1 MAKRDF
7 VVSFKLLDKQ
17 FKKGIGG
24 LRNSMQKLRG
34 FAITAL
40 SGLGIANFGRSMIE
54 AGKNF
59 ESGMAR
65 VKAVTNATQQQMKM
79 MSDEAERLGATT
91 KYSASQAAG
100 ALENLTRNG
109 LTAEQAT
116 KALSKTLQLAQAN
129 SIELAEAADLATNVM
144 NGFGLSVDQLGRVND
159 NLSSTASH
167 SATNVLELG
176 EAVKNVAPL
185 ANNCGIKIEEVC
197 AALGT
202 LANVGIKG
210 ADAGTALKQV
220 LIGLSSETPK
230 GVKAMAQYGLNIN
243 QATIAADGLEGTLKK
258 LAESGIGKDNQALAD
273 VFGRRAFA
281 GAAAVINNYEKFISL
296 NKTLQQSSGETERM
310 FGQAAGKMDAAIKG
324 LQSAWEALMISIFR
338 NGEGGMVG
346 PINAMSDAIR
356 GVRNNID
363 TVIKVVKGAAVFAVI
378 AKGVAT
384 LKTLWSSYTAGIL
397 MNVERT
403 AAARANAEKLQ
414 TSLEAQQAAI
424 REKIAEAEGMQK
436 RALMVQLNATAKQ
449 MQANRTLMEK
459 AAAAERTAIERAAAM
474 QTAGVWGKVTI
485 ALKGVGMALK
495 AAFSTTIITAAI
507 TVVMELAS
515 KLYGVVKRSNEIK
528 NIWSDYKKEAESV
541 THTREIAE
549 LKQLQEEYNGAAKG
563 SEYRKR
569 LEKQIVDKIGDT
581 QIAAGKYK
589 TIEEQINAKIKKRI
603 ELLEAAA
610 KTEFYTKKKV
620 EQEDKKRQLLEKYD
634 DNKKHYKVFTNREGK
649 VVSKREENAQEREQ
663 RLLNTAREKAA
674 DKQVTT
680 RKQVQG
686 DYLGSYE
693 YKNVTET
700 RRGDETAKLDLK
712 EITQLDRT
720 INDAT
725 KQVKENTKAV
735 VMGES
740 PVGGG
745 GSGDAGG
752 SGGDGGTGGTGKGG
766 KKGKGGKEKPIFRE
780 NAETIKEMEE
790 NVEALEDKLKNLKPN
805 TEEYKATTA
814 ELKKWKDT
822 LDAVQ
827 NSIPEGSMA
836 SNDKKISALE
846 EQMSLTV
853 DPASL
858 YAIQTQLDKFKK
870 ANETLQLRIDY
881 NAADIS
887 GAFKK
892 GAQLTPELKFPTS
905 DEISAKMQGVTEAI
919 NASWLKAKEKQQAQ
933 QGAMMEATQ
942 QFASGMSSLGS
953 AFEIPELNAA
963 GVIAQAVA
971 NIIMSFSTAAMQA
984 SSLGPWGWIAFSLAG
999 IAQVA
1004 SMVAAI
1010 KNMGTFANGGTIG
1023 GHSYSGDKLLARV
1036 NSGERIL
1043 PAKKAEELDDALANG
1058 AGMGGQVDFIIRADK
1073 LYGVLK
1079 NYTDVAG
1086 KTKKVTKFQ

>member
-24 LRNSMQKLRG
+24 LRNELQKLRG

-129 SIELAEAADLATNVM
+129 SIELAEAADLTTNVM

-159 NLSSTASH
+159 NLSSTAAH

-185 ANNCGIKIEEVC
+185 ANNCGINIEEVC

-210 ADAGTALKQV
+210 ADAGTAMKQM
-220 LIGLSSETPK
+220 LAGLSTEAPK
-230 GVKAMAQYGLNIN
+230 GAKAMARYGLNIN
-243 QATIAADGLEGTLKK
+243 QATLAADGLQGTLKK
-258 LAESGIGKDNQALAD
+258 LFESGIGTDNQALAD
-273 VFGRRAFA
+273 IFGRKAYS
-281 GAAAVINNYEKFISL
+281 GAAAIINNYQNFVGL
-296 NKTLQQSSGETERM
+296 NKTLQNSIGETERM
-310 FGQAAGKMDAAIKG
+310 FSQASGKMDAAIKG
-324 LQSAWEALMISIFR
+324 LQSAWEALMIAFFK
-338 NGEGGMVG
+338 NGEGGMVT

-397 MNVERT
+397 VDVQRT

-485 ALKGVGMALK
+485 ALKGVGVALK
-495 AAFSTTIITAAI
+495 AAFSTTLITAAI
-507 TVVMELAS
+507 TLVMELGG
-515 KLYGVVKRSNEIK
+515 KLYEAATRARTLRKEWESYQSEALKATHTEEIK
-528 NIWSDYKKEAESV
+528 QLQILQGLIQKSKKGSAERAAFVKLAANAIGANIDATKSLQQQEALVNKLIQERIALRKKEAL
-541 THTREIAE
+541 A
-549 LKQLQEEYNGAAKG
+549 
-563 SEYRKR
+563 
-569 LEKQIVDKIGDT
+569 
-581 QIAAGKYK
+581 
-589 TIEEQINAKIKKRI
+589 
-603 ELLEAAA
+603 
-610 KTEFYTKKKV
+610 EFYTKRAV
-620 EQEDKKRQLLEKYD
+620 EAEADEYDMLVKAVGGRTIVQKDGTTRKATLGEMRQK
-634 DNKKHYKVFTNREGK
+634 F
-649 VVSKREENAQEREQ
+649 
-663 RLLNTAREKAA
+663 A
-674 DKQVTT
+674 DKQQSANAAARSYYSWGNAREASRLADVGQQLRGKRRITDDANAMAMQYSADSVKSGVVKGIKEGFQAADVPAVTAG
-680 RKQVQG
+680 K
-686 DYLGSYE
+686 
-693 YKNVTET
+693 
-700 RRGDETAKLDLK
+700 
-712 EITQLDRT
+712 
-720 INDAT
+720 
-725 KQVKENTKAV
+725 VK
-735 VMGES
+735 
-740 PVGGG
+740 
-745 GSGDAGG
+745 
-752 SGGDGGTGGTGKGG
+752 TGKTG
-766 KKGKGGKEKPIFRE
+766 KSTTTTTKEKVLP
-780 NAETIKEMEE
+780 A
-790 NVEALEDKLKNLKPN
+790 
-805 TEEYKATTA
+805 
-814 ELKKWKDT
+814 
-822 LDAVQ
+822 
-827 NSIPEGSMA
+827 GSMA
-836 SNDKKISALE
+836 ANDKAIGDLE
-846 EQMSLTV
+846 EKMKLTV
-853 DPASL
+853 DPSQL

-892 GAQLTPELKFPTS
+892 GAQLTPELNFPTT
-905 DEISAKMQGVTEAI
+905 DEISAKMQGVVEAI

-971 NIIMSFSTAAMQA
+971 NLIMSFSTAALQA
-984 SSLGPWGWIAFSLAG
+984 SSLGPWGWIAFSLVG
-999 IAQVA
+999 LAQVA
-1004 SMVAAI
+1004 SMVASI

-1023 GHSYSGDKLLARV
+1023 GHSYTGDKLLARV

-1058 AGMGGQVDFIIRADK
+1058 VGMGGQVDFIIRADK

-1079 NYTDVAG
+1079 NYTDVAS

>member
-1 MAKRDF
+1 MARRDF

-24 LRNSMQKLRG
+24 LKNELQKLRG

-40 SGLGIANFGRSMIE
+40 SGLGIANFGKSMIE

-65 VKAVTNATQQQMKM
+65 VKSVTNATQQQMKM

-210 ADAGTALKQV
+210 ADAGTAMKQM
-220 LIGLSSETPK
+220 LAGLSTEAPK
-230 GVKAMAQYGLNIN
+230 GAKAMARYGLNIN
-243 QATIAADGLEGTLKK
+243 QATLAADGLQGTLKK
-258 LAESGIGKDNQALAD
+258 LFESGIGTDNQALAD
-273 VFGRRAFA
+273 IFGRKAYS
-281 GAAAVINNYEKFISL
+281 GAAAVINNYQNFVSL
-296 NKTLQQSSGETERM
+296 NKTLQNSMGETERM
-310 FGQAAGKMDAAIKG
+310 FSQAAGKMDAAIKG
-324 LQSAWEALMISIFR
+324 LQSAWEALMIAFFK
-338 NGEGGMVG
+338 NGEGGMVT

-397 MNVERT
+397 VDVQRT

-507 TVVMELAS
+507 TVVMELGG
-515 KLYGVVKRSNEIK
+515 KLYEAATRARSLRKEWENYQSEALKATHTEEIK
-528 NIWSDYKKEAESV
+528 QLQILQGLIQKSQKGSAERAAFVKLAANAIGANIDATKSLQQQEALVNKLIQERIALRKKEAL
-541 THTREIAE
+541 A
-549 LKQLQEEYNGAAKG
+549 
-563 SEYRKR
+563 
-569 LEKQIVDKIGDT
+569 
-581 QIAAGKYK
+581 
-589 TIEEQINAKIKKRI
+589 
-603 ELLEAAA
+603 
-610 KTEFYTKKKV
+610 EFYTKRAVEAEADEYDMLVKAVGGRTIVQKDGTTRKATLGEMRKK
-620 EQEDKKRQLLEKYD
+620 
-634 DNKKHYKVFTNREGK
+634 F
-649 VVSKREENAQEREQ
+649 
-663 RLLNTAREKAA
+663 A
-674 DKQVTT
+674 DKQQSANAAARNYYSWGNAREASRMADLGQQLRGKRRITDDANAMAMQYSADSVKSGVVKGIKEGFQAADVPAVTAG
-680 RKQVQG
+680 K
-686 DYLGSYE
+686 
-693 YKNVTET
+693 
-700 RRGDETAKLDLK
+700 
-712 EITQLDRT
+712 
-720 INDAT
+720 
-725 KQVKENTKAV
+725 VK
-735 VMGES
+735 
-740 PVGGG
+740 
-745 GSGDAGG
+745 
-752 SGGDGGTGGTGKGG
+752 TGKTG
-766 KKGKGGKEKPIFRE
+766 KSTTTTTTEKVLP
-780 NAETIKEMEE
+780 A
-790 NVEALEDKLKNLKPN
+790 
-805 TEEYKATTA
+805 
-814 ELKKWKDT
+814 
-822 LDAVQ
+822 
-827 NSIPEGSMA
+827 GSMA
-836 SNDKKISALE
+836 ANDKAIGGLE
-846 EQMSLTV
+846 EKMKLTV
-853 DPASL
+853 DPSQLYSL
-858 YAIQTQLDKFKK
+858 QAQIDKFKK
-870 ANETLQLRIDY
+870 ANEVIQLRIDY

-892 GAQLTPELKFPTS
+892 GAQLTPELNFPTT
-905 DEISAKMQGVTEAI
+905 DEISAKMQGVVEAI

-971 NIIMSFSTAAMQA
+971 NLIMSFSTAALQA

-1004 SMVAAI
+1004 AMVASI

-1023 GHSYSGDKLLARV
+1023 GHSYTGDKLLARV

-1043 PAKKAEELDDALANG
+1043 PAKKAEELDKVLA
-1058 AGMGGQVDFIIRADK
+1058 GGSSVIIPDVR
-1073 LYGVLK
+1073 LK
-1079 NYTDVAG
+1079 GSDLWFSFRNENEIRK
-1086 KTKKVTKFQ
+1086 KTGRGFKP

>member
-1 MAKRDF
+1 MARRDF

-24 LRNSMQKLRG
+24 IKNELQKLKG

-65 VKAVTNATQQQMKM
+65 VKSVTNATQQQMKM

-129 SIELAEAADLATNVM
+129 SIELAEAADLTTNVM

-159 NLSSTASH
+159 NLSSTAAH

-185 ANNCGIKIEEVC
+185 ANNCGINIEEVC

-210 ADAGTALKQV
+210 ADAGTAMKQM
-220 LIGLSSETPK
+220 LAGLSTEAPK
-230 GVKAMAQYGLNIN
+230 GAKAMARYGLNIN
-243 QATIAADGLEGTLKK
+243 QATLAADGLQGTLKK
-258 LAESGIGKDNQALAD
+258 LFESGIGTDNQALAD
-273 VFGRRAFA
+273 IFGRKAYS
-281 GAAAVINNYEKFISL
+281 GAAAIINNYEKFVGL

-310 FGQAAGKMDAAIKG
+310 FSQAAGKMDAAIKG
-324 LQSAWEALMISIFR
+324 LQSAWEALMIAFFK

-397 MNVERT
+397 VDVQRT

-414 TSLEAQQAAI
+414 TSLEAQQASI

-449 MQANRTLMEK
+449 MQANRTLLEK
-459 AAAAERTAIERAAAM
+459 AAAAERMAIERAAAM
-474 QTAGVWGKVTI
+474 QSAGAWGKVSI
-485 ALKGVGMALK
+485 ALKGVGVALK
-495 AAFSTTIITAAI
+495 AAFSTTLITAAI
-507 TVVMELAS
+507 TLVMELGS
-515 KLYGVVKRSNEIK
+515 KLYEAATRARTLRKEWEDYQSEALKATHTEEIK
-528 NIWSDYKKEAESV
+528 QLQILQGLIQKSKKGSAERAAFVKLAANAIGANIDATKSLQQQEALVNKLIQERIALRKKEAL
-541 THTREIAE
+541 A
-549 LKQLQEEYNGAAKG
+549 
-563 SEYRKR
+563 
-569 LEKQIVDKIGDT
+569 
-581 QIAAGKYK
+581 
-589 TIEEQINAKIKKRI
+589 
-603 ELLEAAA
+603 
-610 KTEFYTKKKV
+610 EFYTKRAV
-620 EQEDKKRQLLEKYD
+620 EAEADEYDMLVKAVGGRTIVQKDGTTRKATLGEMRQK
-634 DNKKHYKVFTNREGK
+634 F
-649 VVSKREENAQEREQ
+649 
-663 RLLNTAREKAA
+663 A
-674 DKQVTT
+674 DKQQSANAAARSYYSWGNAREASRLADVGQQLRGKRRITDDANAMAMQYSADSVKSGVVKGIKEGFQAADVPAVTAG
-680 RKQVQG
+680 K
-686 DYLGSYE
+686 
-693 YKNVTET
+693 
-700 RRGDETAKLDLK
+700 
-712 EITQLDRT
+712 
-720 INDAT
+720 
-725 KQVKENTKAV
+725 VK
-735 VMGES
+735 
-740 PVGGG
+740 
-745 GSGDAGG
+745 
-752 SGGDGGTGGTGKGG
+752 TGKTG
-766 KKGKGGKEKPIFRE
+766 KTTTTTKEKVLP
-780 NAETIKEMEE
+780 A
-790 NVEALEDKLKNLKPN
+790 
-805 TEEYKATTA
+805 
-814 ELKKWKDT
+814 
-822 LDAVQ
+822 
-827 NSIPEGSMA
+827 GSMA
-836 SNDKKISALE
+836 ANDKAIGDLE
-846 EQMSLTV
+846 EKMKLTV
-853 DPASL
+853 DPSQL
-858 YAIQTQLDKFKK
+858 YALQTQLDKFKK
-870 ANETLQLRIDY
+870 ANEVIQLRIDY

-892 GAQLTPELKFPTS
+892 GAQLVPELKFPTS

-933 QGAMMEATQ
+933 QGAMLEATQ

-971 NIIMSFSTAAMQA
+971 NIIMSFSTAALQA

-1004 SMVAAI
+1004 AMVASI

-1023 GHSYSGDKLLARV
+1023 GHSYTGDKLLARV

-1043 PAKKAEELDDALANG
+1043 PAKKAEELDKVLA
-1058 AGMGGQVDFIIRADK
+1058 GGSSVIIPDVR
-1073 LYGVLK
+1073 LK
-1079 NYTDVAG
+1079 GSDLWLSFRNENEIRK
-1086 KTKKVTKFQ
+1086 KTGRGFKP

>member
-24 LRNSMQKLRG
+24 LKNELQKLRG

-65 VKAVTNATQQQMKM
+65 VKSVTNATQQQMKM

-129 SIELAEAADLATNVM
+129 SIELAEAADLTTNVM

-159 NLSSTASH
+159 NLSSTAAH

-185 ANNCGIKIEEVC
+185 ANNCGLSIEEVC

-210 ADAGTALKQV
+210 ADAGTAMKQM
-220 LIGLSSETPK
+220 LAGLSTEAPK
-230 GVKAMAQYGLNIN
+230 GAKAMAKYGLNIN
-243 QATIAADGLEGTLKK
+243 QATLAADGLQGTLKK
-258 LAESGIGKDNQALAD
+258 LFESGIGTDNQALAD
-273 VFGRRAFA
+273 IFGRKAYS
-281 GAAAVINNYEKFISL
+281 GAAAIINNYEKFVGL

-324 LQSAWEALMISIFR
+324 LQSAWEALMIAFFK
-338 NGEGGMVG
+338 NGEGGMVT

-397 MNVERT
+397 VDVQRT

-449 MQANRTLMEK
+449 MQANRTLLEK
-459 AAAAERTAIERAAAM
+459 AASAERMAIERAAAM
-474 QTAGVWGKVTI
+474 QSAGAWGKVTI
-485 ALKGVGMALK
+485 ALKGVAVALK
-495 AAFSTTIITAAI
+495 AAFSTTLITAAI
-507 TVVMELAS
+507 TLVMELGG
-515 KLYGVVKRSNEIK
+515 KLYEAATRARTLRKEWEDYQSEALKATHTEEIK
-528 NIWSDYKKEAESV
+528 QLQILQGLIQKSKKGSSERAAFVKLAANAIGANIDATKSLQQQEALVNKLIQERIALRKKEAL
-541 THTREIAE
+541 A
-549 LKQLQEEYNGAAKG
+549 
-563 SEYRKR
+563 
-569 LEKQIVDKIGDT
+569 
-581 QIAAGKYK
+581 
-589 TIEEQINAKIKKRI
+589 
-603 ELLEAAA
+603 
-610 KTEFYTKKKV
+610 EFYTKRAV
-620 EQEDKKRQLLEKYD
+620 EAEADEYD
-634 DNKKHYKVFTNREGK
+634 MLV
-649 VVSKREENAQEREQ
+649 
-663 RLLNTAREKAA
+663 KAVGGRTIVQK
-674 DKQVTT
+674 DGTT
-680 RKQVQG
+680 RKATLAEMRQKFADRQQSANAAAR
-686 DYLGSYE
+686 SYYSWGNARE
-693 YKNVTET
+693 ASRLADVGQQLRGKRRITDDANAMAMQYSADSVKSGVVKGIKEGFQAADIPSVTA
-700 RRGDETAKLDLK
+700 GK
-712 EITQLDRT
+712 
-720 INDAT
+720 
-725 KQVKENTKAV
+725 VK
-735 VMGES
+735 
-740 PVGGG
+740 
-745 GSGDAGG
+745 
-752 SGGDGGTGGTGKGG
+752 TGKTG
-766 KKGKGGKEKPIFRE
+766 KSTTTTTKEKVLP
-780 NAETIKEMEE
+780 A
-790 NVEALEDKLKNLKPN
+790 
-805 TEEYKATTA
+805 
-814 ELKKWKDT
+814 
-822 LDAVQ
+822 
-827 NSIPEGSMA
+827 GSMA
-836 SNDKKISALE
+836 ANDKAIGGLE
-846 EQMSLTV
+846 EQMKLTV
-853 DPASL
+853 DPSSF
-858 YAIQTQLDKFKK
+858 YSIQTQIDKFKK

-881 NAADIS
+881 NAAEIA
-887 GAFKK
+887 GVFKK
-892 GAQLTPELKFPTS
+892 GAQLTPELNFPTT
-905 DEISAKMQGVTEAI
+905 DEISAKMQGVVDAI
-919 NASWLKAKEKQQAQ
+919 SASWLKAKEKQQAQ

-942 QFASGMSSLGS
+942 QFASSMSSLGS

-971 NIIMSFSTAAMQA
+971 NIIMSFSTAALQA
-984 SSLGPWGWIAFSLAG
+984 SSMGPWGWIAFSLAG

-1023 GHSYSGDKLLARV
+1023 GHSYTGDKLLARV

-1043 PAKKAEELDDALANG
+1043 PAKKAEELDKVLA
-1058 AGMGGQVDFIIRADK
+1058 GGSSVIIPDVRLKGSDLWLSFRNENEIRKKTGRGLK
-1073 LYGVLK
+1073 L
-1079 NYTDVAG
+1079 
-1086 KTKKVTKFQ
+1086 

>member
-1 MAKRDF
+1 MARRDF

-24 LRNSMQKLRG
+24 LKNELQKLKG

-65 VKAVTNATQQQMKM
+65 VKSVTNATQQQMEM
-79 MSDEAERLGATT
+79 MSAEAERLGATT

-129 SIELAEAADLATNVM
+129 SIELAEAADLTTNVM

-159 NLSSTASH
+159 NLSSTAAH

-185 ANNCGIKIEEVC
+185 ANNCGLSIEEVC

-210 ADAGTALKQV
+210 ADAGTAMKQM
-220 LIGLSSETPK
+220 LAGLSTEAPK
-230 GVKAMAQYGLNIN
+230 GAKAMAKYGLNIN
-243 QATIAADGLEGTLKK
+243 QATLAADGLQGTLKK
-258 LAESGIGKDNQALAD
+258 LFESGIGTDNQALAD
-273 VFGRRAFA
+273 IFGRKAYS

-296 NKTLQQSSGETERM
+296 NKTLQNSTGETERM
-310 FGQAAGKMDAAIKG
+310 FSQAAGKMDAAIKG

-397 MNVERT
+397 VDVQRT

-449 MQANRTLMEK
+449 MQANRTLLEK
-459 AAAAERTAIERAAAM
+459 AAAAERMAIERAAAM
-474 QTAGVWGKVTI
+474 QSAGAWGKVTL
-485 ALKGVGMALK
+485 ALKGVGVALK
-495 AAFSTTIITAAI
+495 AAFSTTLITAAI
-507 TVVMELAS
+507 TLVMELGG
-515 KLYGVVKRSNEIK
+515 KLYEAATRARTLRKEWENYQSEALKATHTEEIK
-528 NIWSDYKKEAESV
+528 QLQILQGLILKSKKGSSERAAFVRLAANAIGANIDATKSLQQQEALVNKLIQERIALRKKEAL
-541 THTREIAE
+541 A
-549 LKQLQEEYNGAAKG
+549 
-563 SEYRKR
+563 
-569 LEKQIVDKIGDT
+569 
-581 QIAAGKYK
+581 
-589 TIEEQINAKIKKRI
+589 
-603 ELLEAAA
+603 
-610 KTEFYTKKKV
+610 EFYTKRAV
-620 EQEDKKRQLLEKYD
+620 EAEADEYAMLVKAVGGRTIVQKDGTTRKATLQEMRQK
-634 DNKKHYKVFTNREGK
+634 F
-649 VVSKREENAQEREQ
+649 
-663 RLLNTAREKAA
+663 A
-674 DKQVTT
+674 DKQQSANAAARSYYSWGNARQASRMADLGQQLRGKRRITDDANAMAMQYSADSVKSGVVKGIKEGFQAADVPSVT
-680 RKQVQG
+680 R
-686 DYLGSYE
+686 GS
-693 YKNVTET
+693 V
-700 RRGDETAKLDLK
+700 GS
-712 EITQLDRT
+712 
-720 INDAT
+720 
-725 KQVKENTKAV
+725 VK
-735 VMGES
+735 
-740 PVGGG
+740 
-745 GSGDAGG
+745 
-752 SGGDGGTGGTGKGG
+752 TGKTG
-766 KKGKGGKEKPIFRE
+766 KSTTTTTTEKVLP
-780 NAETIKEMEE
+780 A
-790 NVEALEDKLKNLKPN
+790 
-805 TEEYKATTA
+805 
-814 ELKKWKDT
+814 
-822 LDAVQ
+822 
-827 NSIPEGSMA
+827 GSMA
-836 SNDKKISALE
+836 ANDKAIGDLE
-846 EQMSLTV
+846 EKMKLTV
-853 DPASL
+853 DPSSF
-858 YAIQTQLDKFKK
+858 YSIQTQLDKFKK

-933 QGAMMEATQ
+933 QGAMLEATQ

-971 NIIMSFSTAAMQA
+971 NIIMSFSTAALQA
-984 SSLGPWGWIAFSLAG
+984 SSMGPWGWIAFSLAG

-1023 GHSYSGDKLLARV
+1023 GHSYTGDKLLARV

-1043 PAKKAEELDDALANG
+1043 PAKKAEELDEALT
-1058 AGMGGQVDFIIRADK
+1058 GGGTVIIPDVRLKGSDLWLSFSNENAIRKKTGRGFK
-1073 LYGVLK
+1073 L
-1079 NYTDVAG
+1079 
-1086 KTKKVTKFQ
+1086 

>member
-1 MAKRDF
+1 MARRDF

-24 LRNSMQKLRG
+24 LRNELQKLRG

-65 VKAVTNATQQQMKM
+65 VKSVTNATQQQMKM

-100 ALENLTRNG
+100 ALENMTRNG

-144 NGFGLSVDQLGRVND
+144 NGFGLSVDQFGRVND
-159 NLSSTASH
+159 NLSSTDSH

-210 ADAGTALKQV
+210 ADAGTAMKQM
-220 LIGLSSETPK
+220 LAGLSTEAPK
-230 GVKAMAQYGLNIN
+230 GAKAMAKYGLNIN
-243 QATIAADGLEGTLKK
+243 QATLAADGLQGTLKK
-258 LAESGIGKDNQALAD
+258 LFESGIGTDNQALAD
-273 VFGRRAFA
+273 IFGRKAYS
-281 GAAAVINNYEKFISL
+281 GAAAIINNYQNFVGL
-296 NKTLQQSSGETERM
+296 NKTLQNSIGETERM
-310 FGQAAGKMDAAIKG
+310 FSQASGKMDAAIKG
-324 LQSAWEALMISIFR
+324 LQSAWEALMIAFFK

-397 MNVERT
+397 VDVQRT

-449 MQANRTLMEK
+449 MQANRTLLEK

-474 QTAGVWGKVTI
+474 QSAGAWGKVTL
-485 ALKGVGMALK
+485 ALKGVGVALK
-495 AAFSTTIITAAI
+495 AAFSTTLITAAI
-507 TVVMELAS
+507 TLVMELGG
-515 KLYGVVKRSNEIK
+515 KLYEAATRARTLRKEWENYQAEALNATHTEEIK
-528 NIWSDYKKEAESV
+528 QLQILQGLIQKSKKGSAERAAFVKLAANAIGANIDATKSLQQQEAQVNKLIQERIALRKKEAL
-541 THTREIAE
+541 A
-549 LKQLQEEYNGAAKG
+549 
-563 SEYRKR
+563 
-569 LEKQIVDKIGDT
+569 
-581 QIAAGKYK
+581 
-589 TIEEQINAKIKKRI
+589 
-603 ELLEAAA
+603 
-610 KTEFYTKKKV
+610 EFYTKRAV
-620 EQEDKKRQLLEKYD
+620 EAEADEYD
-634 DNKKHYKVFTNREGK
+634 MLV
-649 VVSKREENAQEREQ
+649 
-663 RLLNTAREKAA
+663 KAVGGRTIVQK
-674 DKQVTT
+674 DGTT
-680 RKQVQG
+680 RKATLAEMRQKFADRQQSANAAAR
-686 DYLGSYE
+686 SYYSWGNARE
-693 YKNVTET
+693 ASRLADVGQQLRGKRRITDDANAMAMQYSADSVVKGIKEGFQAADVPAVTA
-700 RRGDETAKLDLK
+700 GK
-712 EITQLDRT
+712 
-720 INDAT
+720 
-725 KQVKENTKAV
+725 VK
-735 VMGES
+735 
-740 PVGGG
+740 
-745 GSGDAGG
+745 
-752 SGGDGGTGGTGKGG
+752 TGKTG
-766 KKGKGGKEKPIFRE
+766 KTTTTTTEKVLP
-780 NAETIKEMEE
+780 A
-790 NVEALEDKLKNLKPN
+790 
-805 TEEYKATTA
+805 
-814 ELKKWKDT
+814 
-822 LDAVQ
+822 
-827 NSIPEGSMA
+827 GSMA
-836 SNDKKISALE
+836 ANDKAIGGLE
-846 EQMSLTV
+846 EQMKLTV
-853 DPASL
+853 DPSQFYSL
-858 YAIQTQLDKFKK
+858 QTQLDNFKK

-892 GAQLTPELKFPTS
+892 GAQLTPELKFPTT

-971 NIIMSFSTAAMQA
+971 NLIMSFSTAALQA
-984 SSLGPWGWIAFSLAG
+984 SSLGPWGWIAFSLVG
-999 IAQVA
+999 LAQVA
-1004 SMVAAI
+1004 SMVASI

-1043 PAKKAEELDDALANG
+1043 PAKKAEELDKVLA
-1058 AGMGGQVDFIIRADK
+1058 GGGSTVIIPDIRLKGSDIWMSFHNENAIRKKTGRGIK
-1073 LYGVLK
+1073 L
-1079 NYTDVAG
+1079 
-1086 KTKKVTKFQ
+1086 

>member
-24 LRNSMQKLRG
+24 LKNELQKLRG

-65 VKAVTNATQQQMKM
+65 VKSVTNATQQQMKM

-91 KYSASQAAG
+91 KYSATQAAG

-129 SIELAEAADLATNVM
+129 SIELAEAADLTTNVM

-159 NLSSTASH
+159 NLSSTAAH

-185 ANNCGIKIEEVC
+185 ANNCGINIEEVC

-210 ADAGTALKQV
+210 ADAGTAMKQM
-220 LIGLSSETPK
+220 LAGLSTEAPK
-230 GVKAMAQYGLNIN
+230 GAKAMAKYGLNIN
-243 QATIAADGLEGTLKK
+243 QATLAADGLQGTLKK
-258 LAESGIGKDNQALAD
+258 LFESGIGTDNQALAD
-273 VFGRRAFA
+273 IFGRKAYS
-281 GAAAVINNYEKFISL
+281 GAAAIINNYEKFVGL

-310 FGQAAGKMDAAIKG
+310 FSQAAGKMDAAIKG
-324 LQSAWEALMISIFR
+324 LQSAWEALMIAIFR
-338 NGEGGMVG
+338 NGEGGMVT

-397 MNVERT
+397 VDVQRT

-449 MQANRTLMEK
+449 MQANRTLLEK
-459 AAAAERTAIERAAAM
+459 AAAAERMAIERAAAM
-474 QTAGVWGKVTI
+474 QSAGAWGKVSI
-485 ALKGVGMALK
+485 ALKGVGVALK
-495 AAFSTTIITAAI
+495 AAFSTTLITAAI
-507 TVVMELAS
+507 TLVMELGS
-515 KLYGVVKRSNEIK
+515 KLYEAATRARTLRKEWEDYQSEALKATHTEEIK
-528 NIWSDYKKEAESV
+528 QLQILQGLIQKSKKGSAERAAFVKLAANAIGANIDATKSLQQQEAQVNKLIQERIALRKKEAL
-541 THTREIAE
+541 A
-549 LKQLQEEYNGAAKG
+549 
-563 SEYRKR
+563 
-569 LEKQIVDKIGDT
+569 
-581 QIAAGKYK
+581 
-589 TIEEQINAKIKKRI
+589 
-603 ELLEAAA
+603 
-610 KTEFYTKKKV
+610 EFYTKRAV
-620 EQEDKKRQLLEKYD
+620 EAEADEYDMLVKAVGGRTIVQKDGTTRKATLGEMRQK
-634 DNKKHYKVFTNREGK
+634 F
-649 VVSKREENAQEREQ
+649 
-663 RLLNTAREKAA
+663 A
-674 DKQVTT
+674 DKQQSANAAARSYYSWGNAREASRLADVGQQLRGKRRITDDANAMAMQYSADSVKSGVVKGIKEGFQAADVPAVTAG
-680 RKQVQG
+680 K
-686 DYLGSYE
+686 
-693 YKNVTET
+693 
-700 RRGDETAKLDLK
+700 
-712 EITQLDRT
+712 
-720 INDAT
+720 
-725 KQVKENTKAV
+725 VK
-735 VMGES
+735 
-740 PVGGG
+740 
-745 GSGDAGG
+745 
-752 SGGDGGTGGTGKGG
+752 TGKTG
-766 KKGKGGKEKPIFRE
+766 KTTTTTKEKVLP
-780 NAETIKEMEE
+780 A
-790 NVEALEDKLKNLKPN
+790 
-805 TEEYKATTA
+805 
-814 ELKKWKDT
+814 
-822 LDAVQ
+822 
-827 NSIPEGSMA
+827 GSMA
-836 SNDKKISALE
+836 ANDKAIGGLE
-846 EQMSLTV
+846 EKMKLTV
-853 DPASL
+853 DPSQLYSL
-858 YAIQTQLDKFKK
+858 QAQIDKFKK
-870 ANETLQLRIDY
+870 ANEVIQLRIDY

-892 GAQLTPELKFPTS
+892 GAQLTPELNFPTT
-905 DEISAKMQGVTEAI
+905 DEISAKMQGVVEAI

-971 NIIMSFSTAAMQA
+971 NLIMSFSTAALQA
-984 SSLGPWGWIAFSLAG
+984 SSLGPWGWIAFSLVG
-999 IAQVA
+999 LAQVA
-1004 SMVAAI
+1004 SMVASI

-1023 GHSYSGDKLLARV
+1023 GHSYTGDKLLARV

-1043 PAKKAEELDDALANG
+1043 PAKKAEELDKVLA
-1058 AGMGGQVDFIIRADK
+1058 GGSSVIIPDVR
-1073 LYGVLK
+1073 LK
-1079 NYTDVAG
+1079 GSDLWLSFRNENEIRK
-1086 KTKKVTKFQ
+1086 KTGRGFKP

>member
-17 FKKGIGG
+17 FKKGIAG
-24 LRNSMQKLRG
+24 LKNSMQQLRG

-159 NLSSTASH
+159 NLSFTASH

-185 ANNCGIKIEEVC
+185 ANNCGLSIEEVC

-210 ADAGTALKQV
+210 ADAGTAMKQM
-220 LIGLSSETPK
+220 LAGLSTEAPK
-230 GVKAMAQYGLNIN
+230 GAKAMAKYGLNIN
-243 QATIAADGLEGTLKK
+243 QATLAADGLQGTLKK
-258 LAESGIGKDNQALAD
+258 LFESGIGTDNQALAD
-273 VFGRRAFA
+273 IFGRKAYS
-281 GAAAVINNYEKFISL
+281 GAAAIINNYQNFVGL
-296 NKTLQQSSGETERM
+296 NKTLQNSIGETERM
-310 FGQAAGKMDAAIKG
+310 FSQAAGKMDAAIKG
-324 LQSAWEALMISIFR
+324 LQSAWEALMIAFFK

-397 MNVERT
+397 VDVQRT

-459 AAAAERTAIERAAAM
+459 AASAERMAIERAAAM
-474 QTAGVWGKVTI
+474 QSAGAWGKVTI
-485 ALKGVGMALK
+485 ALKGVGVALK
-495 AAFSTTIITAAI
+495 AAFSTTLITAAI
-507 TVVMELAS
+507 TLVMELGS
-515 KLYGVVKRSNEIK
+515 KLYEAATRARSLRKEWENYQAEALKATHTEEIK
-528 NIWSDYKKEAESV
+528 QLEILQGLIQKSKKGSSERAAFVKLAANAIGANIDATESLQQQEALVNKLIQERIALRKKEAL
-541 THTREIAE
+541 A
-549 LKQLQEEYNGAAKG
+549 
-563 SEYRKR
+563 
-569 LEKQIVDKIGDT
+569 
-581 QIAAGKYK
+581 
-589 TIEEQINAKIKKRI
+589 
-603 ELLEAAA
+603 
-610 KTEFYTKKKV
+610 EFYTKRAV
-620 EQEDKKRQLLEKYD
+620 EAEADEYD
-634 DNKKHYKVFTNREGK
+634 MLV
-649 VVSKREENAQEREQ
+649 
-663 RLLNTAREKAA
+663 KAVGGRTIVQK
-674 DKQVTT
+674 DGTT
-680 RKQVQG
+680 RKAT
-686 DYLGSYE
+686 LGEMRQKFADRQQSANAAARSYYSWNNARE
-693 YKNVTET
+693 ASRLADVGQRLRGKRRITEDANAMAMQYSADSVKSGVVKGIKEGFQAADVPAVTA
-700 RRGDETAKLDLK
+700 GK
-712 EITQLDRT
+712 
-720 INDAT
+720 
-725 KQVKENTKAV
+725 VK
-735 VMGES
+735 
-740 PVGGG
+740 
-745 GSGDAGG
+745 
-752 SGGDGGTGGTGKGG
+752 TGKTG
-766 KKGKGGKEKPIFRE
+766 KSTTTTTTEKVLP
-780 NAETIKEMEE
+780 A
-790 NVEALEDKLKNLKPN
+790 
-805 TEEYKATTA
+805 
-814 ELKKWKDT
+814 
-822 LDAVQ
+822 
-827 NSIPEGSMA
+827 GSMA
-836 SNDKKISALE
+836 ANDKAIGGLE
-846 EQMSLTV
+846 EKMKLTV
-853 DPASL
+853 DPSQLYSL
-858 YAIQTQLDKFKK
+858 QAQIDKFKK
-870 ANETLQLRIDY
+870 ANEVIQLRIDY
-881 NAADIS
+881 NAAEIA
-887 GAFKK
+887 GVFKK
-892 GAQLTPELKFPTS
+892 GAQLTPELKFPTT
-905 DEISAKMQGVTEAI
+905 DEISAKMQGVVEAI
-919 NASWLKAKEKQQAQ
+919 SASWIKAKDKQQAQ

-942 QFASGMSSLGS
+942 QFAATMGTLGS
-953 AFEIPELNAA
+953 AFQIPELDAA

-984 SSLGPWGWIAFSLAG
+984 SSMGPWGWIAFSLAG
-999 IAQVA
+999 MAQVA

-1010 KNMGTFANGGTIG
+1010 KNMGAFANGGTIG

-1043 PAKKAEELDDALANG
+1043 PAKKAEELDKALA
-1058 AGMGGQVDFIIRADK
+1058 GGGSMVIIPDIRLKGSDIFMSFCHENAMRKKTGRGFK
-1073 LYGVLK
+1073 L
-1079 NYTDVAG
+1079 
-1086 KTKKVTKFQ
+1086 